1 MAGNIIP
8 AIATTNAVISG
19 LIVMEAIKVI
29 DGRLE
34 DCRSSYLLRRPSSKR
49 FLLPAQL
56 EKPNP
61 NCYVCGSS
69 FVQVAIDTEKTLLKH
84 FIEQVLRSHFG
95 MLEPSIMLG
104 FEYSPPSPPPAA
116 APFSSVPLL
125 LDMGRLMMCFVPAC
139 STSRERTPWTSTSS
153 WTRR

>member
-104 FEYSPPSPPPAA
+104 FEYSPHHHH
-116 APFSSVPLL
+116 LL
-125 LDMGRLMMCFVPAC
+125 LLHFLPCLCCWIWDG
-139 STSRERTPWTSTSS
+139 
-153 WTRR
+153 